1 LTTFKLNL
9 NYYEKEKSVK
19 LIYAWVALFIILIV
33 GVGLFIIQWYIMPL
47 PARRNPLPKLRA
59 SLADRYEAR
68 AQSLSDSAMSMANRI
83 KARQGKLTP
92 DQEKKIN
99 QLLDRAKELKLN
111 AEKIKKRAIKDTEA
125 NEIIQSCY
133 AIYGEA
139 SRICR
144 QLATEVNK

>member
-1 LTTFKLNL
+1 M
-9 NYYEKEKSVK
+9 K

-47 PARRNPLPKLRA
+47 PANRNQLPKLRA